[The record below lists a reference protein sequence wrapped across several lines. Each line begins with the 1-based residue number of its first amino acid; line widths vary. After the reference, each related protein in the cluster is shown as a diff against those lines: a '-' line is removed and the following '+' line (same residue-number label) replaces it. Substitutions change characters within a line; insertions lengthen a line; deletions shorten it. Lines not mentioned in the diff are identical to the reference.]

1 MDEHMPDAFLNVVK
15 QQRYEVPVSFESFI
29 DVPRPW

>member
-1 MDEHMPDAFLNVVK
+1 MDEHMPDAFLNVVDE
-15 QQRYEVPVSFESFI
+15 QRYEVPEAFETKL